1 MKTMTRH
8 YLKVAET
15 AKLVRAALA
24 RSFPGVKFSVRSES
38 YAGGCSVNVRWT
50 DGPLT
55 SEVEAVAKM
64 FEGKRFDGMIDLAY
78 SADLWLLPDGTCT
91 VASDPGSTGSGGVNS
106 PVREWMP
113 HPDAKLIHTG
123 AWVSCSRIVS
133 PDLVERCRGYIQRNG
148 RRFIEHIPDHFDE
161 TEAAHGLARRAKLAN
176 GALFIAKGA
185 RY

>member
-1 MKTMTRH
+1 MKTITRH

-24 RSFPGVKFSVRSES
+24 RSFPGVNFRVRSKS
-38 YAGGCSVNVRWT
+38 YSGGCSVDVSWT

-64 FEGKRFDGMIDLAY
+64 FEGKRFDGMIDLGY

-91 VASDPGSTGSGGVNS
+91 VASDPGSTGSGGVNR
-106 PVREWMP
+106 PTREWMP

-123 AWVSCSRIVS
+123 AWVGCCRTVS
-133 PDLVERCRGYIQRNG
+133 PELVARCRAYIARNG
-148 RRFIEHIPDHFDE
+148 RRFIEHVPEHFNENE
-161 TEAAHGLARRAKLAN
+161 TAHRLAHRAKLAN
-176 GALFIAKGA
+176 GALYIAKGN